1 MTDTEDLTTSWLC
14 VTGWESRNDIWLR
27 ADQVV
32 TVITG
37 VPDVAAVNPAA
48 KFHFPGHPVPGE
60 TLTMAGRPYTLVRTP
75 TATYKVSE
83 TPDEVLDKLAKLFE
97 PGNA

>member
-1 MTDTEDLTTSWLC
+1 MSDAEDLPVLWLC
-14 VTGWESRNDIWLR
+14 LTGWESGNDIWVR

-37 VPDVAAVNPAA
+37 VPNAAAVNPAA

-83 TPDEVLDKLAKLFE
+83 TADSVLDKLAKLFE
-97 PGNA
+97 LGDA